1 MSHVR
6 GAGERVKPVTSTR
19 QAETATL
26 NVSRVDLREVSD
38 DIGTGGNAVAD
49 VERVRVLD
57 VGPEGAFPLP
67 AEVRRLGVDVPVAVH
82 VADDPAVHLHTGT
95 WVDAPPATVAP
106 PATFA
111 TAELVVVE
119 GDRSPDP

>member
-1 MSHVR
+1 MCVARASASSPSPRH
-6 GAGERVKPVTSTR
+6 AKPR
-19 QAETATL
+19 RATL
-26 NVSRVDLREVSD
+26 NVPRVDLREVSD
-38 DIGTGGNAVAD
+38 DIGNAVAD